1 MGGDRDPGQPEGTLP
16 ALLRVVPGEGH
27 QEGDRGTPPFPERLD
42 LLEERDWAS
51 VRDPKCLRPEPV
63 SGFWPGKVPGAEQ
76 WVPLSFLKGF
86 GDEPT
91 PN

>member
-1 MGGDRDPGQPEGTLP
+1 MTVTQVSLRAPC
-16 ALLRVVPGEGH
+16 LLCSGWRWAKVTRRET
-27 QEGDRGTPPFPERLD
+27 GTPPFPERLD